1 MEFISSPALSPLTL
15 LDEIFE
21 KINCESPNHEQL
33 HTSVTEQLKQI
44 TIQFHEADTILDS
57 RTIWELEPDTFLI
70 KFISEPVASYFVKCT
85 LTQAKTLETHQIP
98 FFPFIVDNNSF
109 LDLELL
115 RITNFFSKF
124 PDASPIFLEVVPTS
138 PSPNPTVPCA
148 HVTHK
153 RLAKSLLDFAPL
165 LPQSTKHTL
174 HGYHLILCKQ
184 YPEQNNSTAIS
195 TPRR

>member
-1 MEFISSPALSPLTL
+1 MELISSPVSSPLTL

-21 KINCESPNHEQL
+21 KITCDSPNQEQL
-33 HTSVTEQLKQI
+33 PTSVTEQLKQI
-44 TIQFHEADTILDS
+44 TIQFHEADTTLDS
-57 RTIWELEPDTFLI
+57 RIIWKLEPDTFLI
-70 KFISEPVASYFVKCT
+70 KFASEPVASYFVKCT
-85 LTQAKTLETHQIP
+85 LTQAKTLEAHQIP
-98 FFPFIVDNNSF
+98 FFPFLVDNNSF

-148 HVTHK
+148 HITYK

-165 LPQSTKHTL
+165 LPKSTKYTL
-174 HGYHLILCKQ
+174 QGYHMILCKQ
-184 YPEQNNSTAIS
+184 YPDQAF
-195 TPRR
+195 P